1 MEGQL
6 FQSGSTQRIDV
17 TCSVD
22 NHSLIV
28 TDGEEQLIFRREEI
42 TVQSKLGSLPREI
55 TLGDGRLLVI
65 PSSSSLDAWLDGNKG
80 GLLSLLENNRRVL
93 WVSLIAT
100 PLLLYLVFGKL
111 IPATAVH
118 FAAYVPMSVKVVA
131 SEQTLSALDYSM
143 LSPSELPEDTR
154 VLIRQGFDQVLSDI
168 HTEHE
173 KFTVL
178 FRHSDSMGPNAFA
191 LPDGTIVFTD
201 QLVELVDNKQ
211 TLLDAIL
218 LHEVGHVEHN
228 HSMQLVAESLF
239 ATLGI
244 SVFFGDISGAVEAF
258 FGVGSSVIHNK
269 FSQAH
274 EWEADNF
281 ALTKLQE
288 THRDPIA
295 FAQAMEKL
303 AKLMADGGG
312 SEISWFQS
320 HPLIQQRIDN
330 AKGYGN
336 SDESDDEQQQP

>member
-1 MEGQL
+1 MDGQL
-6 FQSGSTQRIDV
+6 FQSGSSQHSDV
-17 TCSVD
+17 TCFID

-28 TDGEEQLIFRREEI
+28 TAGEEKLIFRREAL
-42 TVQSKLGSLPREI
+42 TVKSKLGTLPREI
-55 TLGDGRLLVI
+55 TLDDGRLLVI
-65 PSSSSLDAWLDGNKG
+65 PSTSLLDSWLDGNKG
-80 GLLSLLENNRRVL
+80 GRLSLLENNHRVL
-93 WVSLIAT
+93 WISLIAV

-143 LSPSELPEDTR
+143 LSPSELPKESR
-154 VLIRQGFDQVLSDI
+154 LSIEQGFNEVFKEI
-168 HTEHE
+168 RTEHE

-178 FRHSDSMGPNAFA
+178 FRHSDTMGPNAFA

-201 QLVELVDNKQ
+201 QLVELVEKKQ

-218 LHEVGHVEHN
+218 LHEIGHVEHN

-244 SVFFGDISGAVEAF
+244 SIFFGDLSGAVETF

-288 THRDPIA
+288 THRDPVA

-303 AKLMADGGG
+303 ASLMADEGEG
-312 SEISWFQS
+312 ELSWFQS
-320 HPLIQQRIDN
+320 HPLIQQRIEN
-330 AKGYGN
+330 ATGYGDGGKR
-336 SDESDDEQQQP
+336 DEEKQYP